1 MPKRQCAFHFID
13 EAQYRCAESREHAA
27 HLLRA
32 WRKHSKRYVLQR
44 KALGVYEVRTS
55 GSSAVA
61 LLETRV

>member
-1 MPKRQCAFHFID
+1 MVKKQCAFHFTD
-13 EAQYRCAESREHAA
+13 EAQFRCAESREHAA

-44 KALGVYEVRTS
+44 KAPGVYEVRTA
-55 GSSAVA
+55 GTTAVA